1 MIADIESDIGKEY
14 QIPSNPKNI
23 GKINTKG
30 IRNIPCLVKVNNKAG
45 KAFQMD

>member
-30 IRNIPCLVKVNNKAG
+30 IRNIPCLVKVNSKAG
-45 KAFQMD
+45 KALPMA